1 MMTLKTFK
9 TSVIVMVLMAI
20 TVVLPARLEAAT
32 FGFRGMS
39 RIGPPVYNGQPGL
52 PSSQELN
59 LNLPPVSREAINKA
73 VYDFFNAW
81 NAGTVDTLLA
91 PEFVN
96 KDRLLDAIEGTVPRQ
111 AKIRVLGIE
120 SAAAFPNDVI
130 QELPDGQ
137 GFDRI
142 STVTATVRTQI
153 EFNLNGFQTIQGTSV
168 YTFKVIEEY
177 R

>member
-1 MMTLKTFK
+1 MSMMKLTTCK
-9 TSVIVMVLMAI
+9 TSVTVLVLIAI
-20 TVVLPARLEAAT
+20 TVVLSARLEA
-32 FGFRGMS
+32 FERRGFS
-39 RIGPPVYNGQPGL
+39 RIGPAVYTGQPGA

-96 KDRLLDAIEGTVPRQ
+96 KDRLLDTIEGTVPRD
-111 AKIRVLGIE
+111 AKIRVLGIG
-120 SAAAFPNDVI
+120 SVAAFPNDVI
-130 QELPDGQ
+130 QELPGGQ

-153 EFNLNGFQTIQGTSV
+153 EFNLNGFQTIEGISV

>member
-20 TVVLPARLEAAT
+20 TVVLPARLEA
-32 FGFRGMS
+32 FERRGFS
-39 RIGPPVYNGQPGL
+39 QIGPPVYNGQPGA

-59 LNLPPVSREAINKA
+59 LNLPPVSREAIEKA
-73 VYDFFNAW
+73 VRDFFVAW
-81 NAGTVDTLLA
+81 NAGSVDTLLA

-96 KDRLLDAIEGTVPRQ
+96 KDRLLDAIEGTVPRD
-111 AKIRVLGIE
+111 AKIRVLAIE

-153 EFNLNGFQTIQGTSV
+153 EFNLNGFQKIEGTSV